1 MVLALAAFS
10 TFAAVSALVSP
21 ALAGEVQWVG
31 GGHGGNP
38 QWSTDGAW
46 LAFEVNNNSDKVD
59 LYVVKVANGNPASP
73 TKVVIPGGSS
83 SFSAVG
89 AYAANPNW
97 HPKQAVLIFEAANS
111 GGQTRLYYLQP
122 GTASPAEYLSI
133 GQAPGDLSWPSV
145 SPDGSMVAFTTS
157 ASGSG
162 DIMVFSQATNKVS
175 QAFGSTKESENAP
188 RFAPDGKTLAFSR
201 KNYGTEDLFAGL
213 IASTA
218 QNAVKG
224 ATGNG
229 DQSRPR
235 VSGANIVY
243 YTNERGDDRWDV
255 AVVPLVGGDRKVLGK
270 DVRLPLRSSPALSPD
285 GSAVLYGSSE
295 PAKDGSVFV
304 AKLDGS
310 GVKEIKTGLTAV
322 GDPSMV
328 TAAGR
333 AFLSFTA
340 LPASGS
346 DWRQLHVIDVTGQL

>member
-1 MVLALAAFS
+1 MVLALASLSAL
-10 TFAAVSALVSP
+10 TALSALVSP
-21 ALAGEVQWVG
+21 AQAVEVQWVG

-59 LYVVKVANGNPASP
+59 LYVVKVANGNPSSP

-83 SFSAVG
+83 SFSAAG

-97 HPKQAVLIFEAANS
+97 HPKQSVLIFEAANS
-111 GGQTRLYYLQP
+111 GGQTRLYYLAP
-122 GTASPAEYLSI
+122 GTASPGEYLSI
-133 GQAPGDLSWPSV
+133 AQAPGDLSWPAI
-145 SPDGSMVAFTTS
+145 SPDGSTVAFTTS

-162 DIMVFSQATNKVS
+162 DIMVFSQASNKVT

-201 KNYGTEDLFAGL
+201 KNYGTEDLFSGL
-213 IASTA
+213 LASTA
-218 QNAVKG
+218 QNAIKG

-235 VSGANIVY
+235 VAGANVVY

-255 AVVPLVGGDRKVLGK
+255 AIVPMIGGDRKVLGK
-270 DVRLPLRSSPALSPD
+270 DVRLPLRSAPPISPD
-285 GSAVLYGSSE
+285 GTSVLYGSSE
-295 PAKDGSVFV
+295 PSKDGSVFV

-310 GVKEIKTGLTAV
+310 AVKEIKTGLTAV

-328 TAAGR
+328 TSNGR
-333 AFLSFTA
+333 TFLAFTA
-340 LPASGS
+340 LPANGS